1 MGGVNSSKRDGRYGC
16 FHPYQTD
23 DPALPCYQKMED
35 MDMTGVTKE
44 KFGDSS
50 TKVAQICGEIGN

>member
-1 MGGVNSSKRDGRYGC
+1 
-16 FHPYQTD
+16 
-23 DPALPCYQKMED
+23 MED

-50 TKVAQICGEIGN
+50 RRLAKVAICGEISNLGMLPKVGRPLDVSPRLWEGPPLT